1 MSFIALGVTGTVS
14 AATAI
19 AGGAALASA
28 GIGGIQMANANKQQK
43 RAQAELERQ
52 AANSPLRKESKSLND
67 YYQQALNR
75 FKESPYQSAAYQQ
88 AMQNARRT
96 TASGLSALQ
105 DRRSAIGGISRLG
118 GLESGASQRAVAQGE
133 QMQAQR
139 FSELGRATQMK
150 KANEDELFDINVM
163 TPYQR
168 KLQLEQMKGAAAGER
183 YNAGMQMVG
192 QGLSNALSY
201 ATYMDNPVKP
211 EVVNQQP
218 DLRQFMADVHSG
230 AKLNQSYVPFNSR
243 RINTGRN
250 VPLVKANLRTK

>member
-1 MSFIALGVTGTVS
+1 MSFAALGVAGTI
-14 AATAI
+14 AAVGTA
-19 AGGAALASA
+19 GSLAM
-28 GIGGIQMANANKQQK
+28 GGIQMASANKQQK
-43 RAQAELERQ
+43 RAQAALDRQ
-52 AANSPLRKESKSLND
+52 AQNSPLRKESKSLND

-75 FKESPYQSAAYQQ
+75 YNENPYQSAAYQQ

-96 TASGLSALQ
+96 TASGLGALQ

-150 KANEDELFDINVM
+150 KSNEDELFDINEM

-201 ATYMDNPVKP
+201 ATNLDYTNP
-211 EVVNQQP
+211 N
-218 DLRQFMADVHSG
+218 L
-230 AKLNQSYVPFNSR
+230 
-243 RINTGRN
+243 GRN
-250 VPLVKANLRTK
+250 AVKTPPLPKTSLSSDIVGMPGYQQRNSSALANYYKTRKSKSNF

>member
-1 MSFIALGVTGTVS
+1 MSFAALGVAGTI
-14 AATAI
+14 AAVGTA
-19 AGGAALASA
+19 GSLAM
-28 GIGGIQMANANKQQK
+28 GGIQMANANKQQR
-43 RAQAELERQ
+43 RAQAALERQ

-96 TASGLSALQ
+96 TASGLGALQ

-118 GLESGASQRAVAQGE
+118 GLESGASQRAVALGE

-139 FSELGRATQMK
+139 FNELGRATQMK
-150 KANEDELFDINVM
+150 KRDEDELFDINVM

-168 KLQLEQMKGAAAGER
+168 NLQLEQMKGAAAGER

-201 ATYMDNPVKP
+201 ATDLSYTNPNLGRR
-211 EVVNQQP
+211 VNQVATQP
-218 DLRQFMADVHSG
+218 DLGQVMSNARNAVN
-230 AKLNQSYVPFNSR
+230 LNQNLSPFYSR
-243 RINTGRN
+243 RRNTVRQ
-250 VPLVKANLRTK
+250 VPLVNANIK

>member
-1 MSFIALGVTGTVS
+1 MSFIALGVTGTVT

-19 AGGAALASA
+19 AGGAALATV
-28 GIGGIQMANANKQQK
+28 GMGGIQMANANKQQK

-75 FKESPYQSAAYQQ
+75 YKESPYQSAAYQQ

-96 TASGLSALQ
+96 TASGISALQ

-118 GLESGASQRAVAQGE
+118 GLESRASQGAVAQGE

-211 EVVNQQP
+211 EVTTP
-218 DLRQFMADVHSG
+218 DLRQVMADTHSA
-230 AKLNQSYVPFNSR
+230 AKLNQSYVPFGSR
-243 RINTGRN
+243 IRTTGRN
-250 VPLVKANLRTK
+250 VPTLTAKLRNTNG

>member
-1 MSFIALGVTGTVS
+1 MAF
-14 AATAI
+14 AI
-19 AGGAALASA
+19 AGLSTAATIALAGTAASVGLGAA
-28 GIGGIQMANANKQQK
+28 QMISSNKAQK
-43 RAQAELERQ
+43 RAQSALERQ
-52 AANSPLRKESKSLND
+52 AQNSPLRKESKSLND
-67 YYQQALNR
+67 YYQEALNR
-75 FKESPYQSAAYQQ
+75 YNESPYQSAAYQQ

-96 TASGLSALQ
+96 TASGLGALQ

-150 KANEDELFDINVM
+150 KRDEDELFDINEM

-201 ATYMDNPVKP
+201 ATNLDYTN
-211 EVVNQQP
+211 P
-218 DLRQFMADVHSG
+218 DLGKKPPKTPLVDASLTSPKFSMPGSK
-230 AKLNQSYVPFNSR
+230 AKLPSSVNRYFQTSTPKKIF
-243 RINTGRN
+243 
-250 VPLVKANLRTK
+250 

>member
-1 MSFIALGVTGTVS
+1 MSFAALGVAGTI
-14 AATAI
+14 AAVGTAGSL
-19 AGGAALASA
+19 AMGGV
-28 GIGGIQMANANKQQK
+28 QMANANRQQK

-75 FKESPYQSAAYQQ
+75 YQESPYQSAAYQQ

-96 TASGLSALQ
+96 TASGLSAL
-105 DRRSAIGGISRLG
+105 
-118 GLESGASQRAVAQGE
+118 
-133 QMQAQR
+133 
-139 FSELGRATQMK
+139 

-211 EVVNQQP
+211 PVVDQQP
-218 DLRQFMADVHSG
+218 DLRQVMADARS
-230 AKLNQSYVPFNSR
+230 AKLNQSYIPQNNSR
-243 RINTGRN
+243 IRTTGRN
-250 VPLVKANLRTK
+250 IPTLTAKLRNTNG

>member
-1 MSFIALGVTGTVS
+1 MSFAALGVAGTI
-14 AATAI
+14 AAVGTA
-19 AGGAALASA
+19 GSLTM
-28 GIGGIQMANANKQQK
+28 GGIQLAKGNRAQK

-52 AANSPLRKESKSLND
+52 AQNNPLAQESKALND
-67 YYQQALNR
+67 YYQEALNR
-75 FKESPYQSAAYQQ
+75 YKESPYQSAAYQQ

-96 TASGLSALQ
+96 TASGLGALQ

-118 GLESGASQRAVAQGE
+118 GLESRASQGAIAQGE

-139 FSELGRATQMK
+139 FSELARATQMK
-150 KANEDELFDINVM
+150 KAQEDELFDVNVM

-201 ATYMDNPVKP
+201 ATGLDSDFGKRKNNNSNLANASLTSDILGMPGYKAQLPKSLSSYYKTSKP
-211 EVVNQQP
+211 KS
-218 DLRQFMADVHSG
+218 LF
-230 AKLNQSYVPFNSR
+230 
-243 RINTGRN
+243 
-250 VPLVKANLRTK
+250 

>member
-1 MSFIALGVTGTVS
+1 MAF
-14 AATAI
+14 AI
-19 AGGAALASA
+19 AGLSTAATIALAGTAASVGMGA
-28 GIGGIQMANANKQQK
+28 YNAISANKQQK

-52 AANSPLRKESKSLND
+52 SQNNPLKKESKELND
-67 YYQQALNR
+67 YYQEALNR
-75 FKESPYQSAAYQQ
+75 YKENPYQSAAYQQ
-88 AMQNARRT
+88 AMQNSRRT

-118 GLESGASQRAVAQGE
+118 GMERATSQGAIAQGE
-133 QMQAQR
+133 QMKAQR
-139 FSELGRATQMK
+139 FSQLGQATQMK
-150 KANEDELFDINVM
+150 KGAQDDLFDTNVM

-201 ATYMDNPVKP
+201 ATYMGDSPKTP
-211 EVVNQQP
+211 EVAVEP
-218 DLRQFMADVHSG
+218 DLSKVMADTRSG

-243 RINTGRN
+243 RTNTGRN
-250 VPLVKANLRTK
+250 VPLVNAKIR

>member
-1 MSFIALGVTGTVS
+1 MAF
-14 AATAI
+14 AI
-19 AGGAALASA
+19 AGLSTAATIALAGTAASVGMGA
-28 GIGGIQMANANKQQK
+28 YQMVSSNKAQK
-43 RAQAELERQ
+43 RAQSALERQ
-52 AANSPLRKESKSLND
+52 AENSPLRKESKSLND
-67 YYQQALNR
+67 YYQEALNR
-75 FKESPYQSAAYQQ
+75 YNESPYQSAAYQQ

-96 TASGLSALQ
+96 TASGLGALQ

-150 KANEDELFDINVM
+150 KRDEDELFDINEM

-201 ATYMDNPVKP
+201 ATNLDYTN
-211 EVVNQQP
+211 P
-218 DLRQFMADVHSG
+218 DLGKKPPKTPLVDASLTSPKFSMPGSK
-230 AKLNQSYVPFNSR
+230 AKLPSSVNRYFQTSTPKKIF
-243 RINTGRN
+243 
-250 VPLVKANLRTK
+250 

>member
-1 MSFIALGVTGTVS
+1 MSFAALGVAGTI
-14 AATAI
+14 AAVGTA
-19 AGGAALASA
+19 GSLAM
-28 GIGGIQMANANKQQK
+28 GGIQMANANKQQK
-43 RAQAELERQ
+43 RAQAALDRQ

-75 FKESPYQSAAYQQ
+75 YNENPYQSAAYQQ

-118 GLESGASQRAVAQGE
+118 GMERDASLGAVAQGE
-133 QMQAQR
+133 QMKAQR

-150 KANEDELFDINVM
+150 KRDEDELFDINEM

-183 YNAGMQMVG
+183 YNAGMQMAG
-192 QGLSNALSY
+192 QGLSNALTY
-201 ATYMDNPVKP
+201 ATSLDSDFGRKKTTTTPLANASLTSNIPGMPGYK
-211 EVVNQQP
+211 P
-218 DLRQFMADVHSG
+218 DLSSNISNYL
-230 AKLNQSYVPFNSR
+230 KKSKYKP
-243 RINTGRN
+243 
-250 VPLVKANLRTK
+250 

>member
-1 MSFIALGVTGTVS
+1 MSFAALGVAGTI
-14 AATAI
+14 AAVGTA
-19 AGGAALASA
+19 GSLTM
-28 GIGGIQMANANKQQK
+28 GGIQMANANKAQK

-96 TASGLSALQ
+96 TASGLGALQ
-105 DRRSAIGGISRLG
+105 DRRSAIGGISRLS
-118 GLESGASQRAVAQGE
+118 GLESRASQGAVAQGE

-150 KANEDELFDINVM
+150 KRNEDELFDINEM

-201 ATYMDNPVKP
+201 ATSLDSDFGGMKNNKNPLANASLTSDIVGMPGYKAQLPKSLSSYYKTSKP
-211 EVVNQQP
+211 KS
-218 DLRQFMADVHSG
+218 LF
-230 AKLNQSYVPFNSR
+230 
-243 RINTGRN
+243 
-250 VPLVKANLRTK
+250 

>member
-1 MSFIALGVTGTVS
+1 MSFAALGVAGTI
-14 AATAI
+14 AAVGTA
-19 AGGAALASA
+19 GSLTM
-28 GIGGIQMANANKQQK
+28 GGIQMANANKRQK

-52 AANSPLRKESKSLND
+52 AASSPLRKESKSLND
-67 YYQQALNR
+67 YYQEALNR
-75 FKESPYQSAAYQQ
+75 YQESPYQSAAYQQ

-118 GLESGASQRAVAQGE
+118 GIERGASQGAVAQAE
-133 QMQAQR
+133 QMKAQR

-201 ATYMDNPVKP
+201 ATYMDTPTKTPKVDQEP
-211 EVVNQQP
+211 TLSQVMS
-218 DLRQFMADVHSG
+218 DTYSG
-230 AKLNQSYVPFNSR
+230 AKLNKSFIPYNSR
-243 RINTGRN
+243 MKNTGRN
-250 VPLVKANLRTK
+250 VPTLTAKLRNANG

>member
-1 MSFIALGVTGTVS
+1 MAF
-14 AATAI
+14 AI
-19 AGGAALASA
+19 AGLSTAATIALAGTAASVGMGA
-28 GIGGIQMANANKQQK
+28 YNAISANKQQK
-43 RAQAELERQ
+43 RAQSELERQ
-52 AANSPLRKESKSLND
+52 AANNPLRKESKSLND

-75 FKESPYQSAAYQQ
+75 YNENPYQSAAYQQ
-88 AMQNARRT
+88 TMQNARRT

-118 GLESGASQRAVAQGE
+118 GMERDASLGAAAQGE
-133 QMQAQR
+133 QMKAQR

-150 KANEDELFDINVM
+150 KGDEDELFDINVM

-201 ATYMDNPVKP
+201 ATNLEYTDPELGKKP
-211 EVVNQQP
+211 PKTPLVDTSLTSP
-218 DLRQFMADVHSG
+218 KFSMPGSK
-230 AKLNQSYVPFNSR
+230 AKLPSSVDKFFQTSKPKYIR
-243 RINTGRN
+243 
-250 VPLVKANLRTK
+250 

>member
-1 MSFIALGVTGTVS
+1 MSFAVVGISS
-14 AATAI
+14 AAIAAGTGAYTAI
-19 AGGAALASA
+19 S
-28 GIGGIQMANANKQQK
+28 ANKQQK

-96 TASGLSALQ
+96 TASGLGALQ

-118 GLESGASQRAVAQGE
+118 GMERDASLSAVARGE

-139 FSELGRATQMK
+139 FNELGRATQMK
-150 KANEDELFDINVM
+150 KRDEDELFDINVM

-183 YNAGMQMVG
+183 YNAGMQMIG
-192 QGLSNALSY
+192 QGLSNAAAGGML
-201 ATYMDNPVKP
+201 YMDSNPGQNPFKGLFGGKSASNP
-211 EVVNQQP
+211 SLTSDSFSMP
-218 DLRQFMADVHSG
+218 G
-230 AKLNQSYVPFNSR
+230 YKAKLPSSVNRYFQTSTPKKIF
-243 RINTGRN
+243 
-250 VPLVKANLRTK
+250 

>member
-1 MSFIALGVTGTVS
+1 MSFIALGVTGTVT

-19 AGGAALASA
+19 AGGAALAGVGMGA
-28 GIGGIQMANANKQQK
+28 AQMASANKQQK
-43 RAQAELERQ
+43 RAQAALERQ

-75 FKESPYQSAAYQQ
+75 YKESPYQSAAYQQ

-105 DRRSAIGGISRLG
+105 DRRSAIGGISRLS

-150 KANEDELFDINVM
+150 KANEDELFDINEM

-192 QGLSNALSY
+192 QTLGNALSY
-201 ATYMDNPVKP
+201 ATDLNYTNPNLGKRAVRT
-211 EVVNQQP
+211 P
-218 DLRQFMADVHSG
+218 DMTNPSLSSNIIGMPGYRSQLPSSLTNYYKTRKSKSNF
-230 AKLNQSYVPFNSR
+230 
-243 RINTGRN
+243 
-250 VPLVKANLRTK
+250 

>member
-1 MSFIALGVTGTVS
+1 M
-14 AATAI
+14 
-19 AGGAALASA
+19 
-28 GIGGIQMANANKQQK
+28 GGIQMANANKQQR
-43 RAQAELERQ
+43 RAQAALERQ

-96 TASGLSALQ
+96 TASGLGALQ

-118 GLESGASQRAVAQGE
+118 GLESGASQRAVALGE

-139 FSELGRATQMK
+139 FNELGRATQIK
-150 KANEDELFDINVM
+150 KRDEDELFDINVM

-168 KLQLEQMKGAAAGER
+168 NLQLEQMKGAAAGER

-201 ATYMDNPVKP
+201 ATDLSYTNPNLGRR
-211 EVVNQQP
+211 VNQVATQP
-218 DLRQFMADVHSG
+218 DLGQVMSNARNAVN
-230 AKLNQSYVPFNSR
+230 LNQNLSPFYSR
-243 RINTGRN
+243 RRNTVRQ
-250 VPLVKANLRTK
+250 VPLVNANIK

>member
-1 MSFIALGVTGTVS
+1 MSFAALGVAGTI
-14 AATAI
+14 AAVGTA
-19 AGGAALASA
+19 GSLAM
-28 GIGGIQMANANKQQK
+28 GGIQMANANKQQK

-118 GLESGASQRAVAQGE
+118 GLESRASQGAVAQGE

-201 ATYMDNPVKP
+201 ATSLDSDFGGMKNNKNPLANASLTSDIVGMPGYKAQLPKSLSSYYKTSKP
-211 EVVNQQP
+211 KS
-218 DLRQFMADVHSG
+218 LF
-230 AKLNQSYVPFNSR
+230 
-243 RINTGRN
+243 
-250 VPLVKANLRTK
+250 

>member
-1 MSFIALGVTGTVS
+1 MSFAALGVAGTI
-14 AATAI
+14 AAVGTA
-19 AGGAALASA
+19 GSLTM
-28 GIGGIQMANANKQQK
+28 GGIQMANANKAQK

-75 FKESPYQSAAYQQ
+75 YKESPYQSAAYQQ

-118 GLESGASQRAVAQGE
+118 GLESRASQGAVAQGE

-150 KANEDELFDINVM
+150 KANEDELFDINEM

-201 ATYMDNPVKP
+201 ATYMDTPPKTP
-211 EVVNQQP
+211 KVNNE
-218 DLRQFMADVHSG
+218 LNLSETMASAHSAKIDPTLSPFYRSGFNSG
-230 AKLNQSYVPFNSR
+230 AKPKYQVS
-243 RINTGRN
+243 
-250 VPLVKANLRTK
+250 LVNPKLK

>member
-1 MSFIALGVTGTVS
+1 MSFAALGVAGTI
-14 AATAI
+14 AAVGTA
-19 AGGAALASA
+19 GSLTM
-28 GIGGIQMANANKQQK
+28 GGIQMANANKAQK

-75 FKESPYQSAAYQQ
+75 YKESPYQSAAYQQ

-118 GLESGASQRAVAQGE
+118 GLESRASQGAVAQGE

-150 KANEDELFDINVM
+150 KANEDELFDINEM

-201 ATYMDNPVKP
+201 ATSLDSDFGGTKNNKNPLANASLTSDIVGMPGYKAQLPKSLSSYYKTSKP
-211 EVVNQQP
+211 KS
-218 DLRQFMADVHSG
+218 LF
-230 AKLNQSYVPFNSR
+230 
-243 RINTGRN
+243 
-250 VPLVKANLRTK
+250 

>member
-1 MSFIALGVTGTVS
+1 MSFAALGVAGTI
-14 AATAI
+14 AAVGTA
-19 AGGAALASA
+19 GSLAM
-28 GIGGIQMANANKQQK
+28 GGIQMANANRQQK

-52 AANSPLRKESKSLND
+52 AANSPLKKESKALND
-67 YYQQALNR
+67 YYQEALNR
-75 FKESPYQSAAYQQ
+75 YKESPYQSAAYQQ

-118 GLESGASQRAVAQGE
+118 GIERGASQGAIAQGE
-133 QMQAQR
+133 QMKAQR

-150 KANEDELFDINVM
+150 KGAEDELFDTNVM
-163 TPYQR
+163 SPYQR
-168 KLQLEQMKGAAAGER
+168 RLQLEQMKGAAAGER

-211 EVVNQQP
+211 QKVNQQP
-218 DLRQFMADVHSG
+218 DLGQVMSDAQRVGIDPTLSPFYKSGYNAG
-230 AKLNQSYVPFNSR
+230 AKGTPKYQS
-243 RINTGRN
+243 
-250 VPLVKANLRTK
+250 LVNPKLRKTNG

>member
-1 MSFIALGVTGTVS
+1 MSFAVVGIS
-14 AATAI
+14 AAAITAGTGAYTAI
-19 AGGAALASA
+19 S
-28 GIGGIQMANANKQQK
+28 ANKQQK

-96 TASGLSALQ
+96 TASGLGALQ

-150 KANEDELFDINVM
+150 KANEDELFDINQM

-168 KLQLEQMKGAAAGER
+168 KLQLEQMKAAAAGER
-183 YNAGMQMVG
+183 YNAGLQMIG
-192 QGLSNALSY
+192 QGLSSAGTVAASKY
-201 ATYMDNPVKP
+201 KG
-211 EVVNQQP
+211 E
-218 DLRQFMADVHSG
+218 
-230 AKLNQSYVPFNSR
+230 
-243 RINTGRN
+243 
-250 VPLVKANLRTK
+250 

>member
-1 MSFIALGVTGTVS
+1 MAF
-14 AATAI
+14 AI
-19 AGGAALASA
+19 AGLSTAATIALAGTAASVGMGA
-28 GIGGIQMANANKQQK
+28 YTAISANKAQK

-52 AANSPLRKESKSLND
+52 AQNNPLRKESKALND
-67 YYQQALNR
+67 YYQEALNR
-75 FKESPYQSAAYQQ
+75 YKESPYQSAAYQQ

-139 FSELGRATQMK
+139 FNELARATQMK
-150 KANEDELFDINVM
+150 KNQEDELFDINEM

-201 ATYMDNPVKP
+201 ATSLDSDFGGMKNNKNPLANASLTSDIVGMPGYKAQLPKSLSSYYKTSKP
-211 EVVNQQP
+211 KS
-218 DLRQFMADVHSG
+218 LF
-230 AKLNQSYVPFNSR
+230 
-243 RINTGRN
+243 
-250 VPLVKANLRTK
+250 